1 MAILKKINFGN
12 GAHNIAKTVVT
23 AKSGGVMTVGR
34 PDGVTNGLD
43 ENADYQYEL
52 DVNVDGQTLVK
63 STTTGDN
70 PVTQLAV
77 GTVPA
82 AQVSVA
88 AGGHDSSAAEPDGKP
103 FVATTVEGVLTELNG
118 KIADVGGEAKSY
130 KIVSTTPASNNTL
143 AEYKIQEKIG
153 TGSWGDVTGS
163 DNIIVPKDQHL
174 KSVSL
179 ESSKPN
185 PTEGG
190 DPISGQFLKFTYVLN
205 DGSESDVYV
214 DVSAFLTES
223 EFGDG
228 LSVSDAGVVSVNAG
242 SGLGINSTSK
252 AVEVVVD
259 PTSESF
265 LTVGANGVKLAGVQD
280 AIYAAQT
287 AAVANLDLN
296 DAAVAGQYVSQ
307 VTQTDGQIAVS
318 RVAVSAAPLNG
329 YVKGSDA
336 TDVAATDTIN
346 QAISKLENQVDA
358 AESAA
363 TSGITSAIEALD
375 YTDTAVDGQYVSKVD
390 EADGVV
396 SVTRANVSDAVL
408 TGYTKGNAPAAGSE
422 AVAATDD
429 VKGAI
434 AKLEHQVDAAKSAA
448 SAAHSVVAQGSGNT
462 HVTVTASQT
471 DASTGAVTYTVG
483 ETNIADADDLAD
495 EITRAQNAEG
505 EIATKVGL
513 TGAEGSRA
521 WTPTTNYG
529 GSSASVQANMQ
540 ALDTQL
546 KTVSDS
552 LAAIQYEVNGTEL
565 RFYGMTEHA

>member
-495 EITRAQNAEG
+495 EITRAQNAED